1 MAAANESQGL
11 KIAVAVF
18 VTLSVILAV
27 TTYFGFRSASEL
39 DVKLTLAESKRTQ
52 ADKVA
57 SDALSQYNDLRKAI
71 GSNVEDIEAFKAEM
85 KKEHAKIDE
94 KIKSTVD
101 SVQEAVAKAQ
111 AAGAQGAE
119 LQETKDT
126 VQRLAAAY
134 RSDPNKTYISALDRE
149 SDLLKN
155 LSLLSARMAINYVDV
170 KRSLESANQ
179 INDTKMQELVKA
191 VEDAKKDLTGEHEK
205 HEGERQGLLTRLDK
219 FQTEN
224 QTLQATVANLQA
236 KLRETEDEGSKKLAL
251 AQQTLR
257 DQRDQLEKEANV
269 LDVPD
274 GYITYVDYNRGEVQC
289 NVTRPMG
296 ARPQMVFTIFDRN
309 APGVPTDK
317 PKGTIEL
324 IEVNDRFSIGR
335 IIKTLSSIEPF
346 REGDIVYSPAWS
358 PNEPMRFALIG
369 KIDINRDSKDDRED
383 LKRMIRAA
391 GGIVDYDLPPPEA
404 GRESGKL
411 TGRDAWYVVDDPK
424 VRPPFRDLYGKTGV
438 TELETTEFLKKQ
450 SEAVREA
457 RLNGVRPMP
466 LGRLLPFLGYTFGAP
481 VVGRAE
487 ALDVKTL
494 KQMTSPRQGGQ
505 KAKAATAAEAA
516 PAEKPEEPAKEKEEM
531 PKEEK

>member
-27 TTYFGFRSASEL
+27 TTYFGFRSYSEA
-39 DVKLTLAESKRTQ
+39 DAKLTLAEGKRKQ
-52 ADKVA
+52 AE
-57 SDALSQYNDLRKAI
+57 DAAGLALNQYNDLRKAI

-85 KKEHAKIDE
+85 KKEHSKIDE

-101 SVQEAVAKAQ
+101 SVLEAVAKAQ

-126 VQRLAAAY
+126 VQRIAAAY

-155 LSLLSARMAINYVDV
+155 LSLLSARMAVNYVDV

-224 QTLQATVANLQA
+224 QTLQAKVANLEA
-236 KLRETEDEGSKKLAL
+236 KLRETEDESTKKLSL

-257 DQRDQLEKEANV
+257 EQRDQLEKESNV

-274 GYITYVDYNRGEVQC
+274 GYVTYVDYGRGEIQT
-289 NVTRPMG
+289 NVTKGMG
-296 ARPQMVFTIFDRN
+296 ARAQMVFTIFDRN

-317 PKGTIEL
+317 PKGTVEL
-324 IEVNDRFSIGR
+324 IEVNDRFSIAR
-335 IIKTLSSIEPF
+335 IKTTTSNIEPI

-391 GGIVDYDLPPPEA
+391 GGIVDFDLPPPEA

-411 TGRDAWYVVDDPK
+411 TGRDAWYVIDDPK
-424 VRPPFRDLYGKTGV
+424 VRPPFRELYGKTGV
-438 TELETTEFLKKQ
+438 TENENTEFLKKQ

-481 VVGRAE
+481 VIGRAE

-494 KQMTSPRQGGQ
+494 KQMTSPKQGGE
-505 KAKAATAAEAA
+505 KAKAAAAEAA
-516 PAEKPEEPAKEKEEM
+516 PADEKKPQEPAMEKEE
-531 PKEEK
+531 K

>member
-11 KIAVAVF
+11 KIAVAIF

-27 TTYFGFRSASEL
+27 TTYFGFRSYYEA
-39 DVKLTLAESKRTQ
+39 DAKMIAAESKRSQ
-52 ADKVA
+52 AEKVA
-57 SDALSQYNDLRKAI
+57 SDAVNQYNDMRKAI
-71 GSNVEDIEAFKAEM
+71 GSNVEDVEALKTEM

-101 SVQEAVAKAQ
+101 SVLEAIAKAQ

-155 LSLLSARMAINYVDV
+155 LSLLSARMAVNYVDV

-191 VEDAKKDLTGEHEK
+191 VDDAKKDLTGEHEK
-205 HEGERQGLLTRLDK
+205 HESERQGLLTRLDK

-224 QTLQATVANLQA
+224 QTLQARVANLEA
-236 KLRETEDEGSKKLAL
+236 KLRETEDEGSKKLSL

-257 DQRDQLEKEANV
+257 DYRDQIERDTNV

-274 GYITYVDYNRGEVQC
+274 GYVTYVDYNRGEVQT
-289 NVTRPMG
+289 NVTRAMG
-296 ARPQMVFTIFDRN
+296 ARPQMVFTIFDKN
-309 APGVPTDK
+309 APGVPTEK
-317 PKGTIEL
+317 PKGTVEL
-324 IEVNDRFSIGR
+324 IEVNDRFSVAR
-335 IIKTLSSIEPF
+335 ILTTISNIEPI

-358 PNEPMRFALIG
+358 PKDPMRFALIG

-411 TGRDAWYVVDDPK
+411 TGRDMWYVVDDPK
-424 VRPPFRDLYGKTGV
+424 VRPPFRELYGKTGV
-438 TELETTEFLKKQ
+438 TEMETNEFLKKQ

-481 VVGRAE
+481 VIGRAE
-487 ALDVKTL
+487 ALDVKAL
-494 KQMTSPRQGGQ
+494 KQMTSPKQGGE
-505 KAKAATAAEAA
+505 KAKAAAAEAA
-516 PAEKPEEPAKEKEEM
+516 PAEPKPEEPAKEKEEM
-531 PKEEK
+531 PKEDK